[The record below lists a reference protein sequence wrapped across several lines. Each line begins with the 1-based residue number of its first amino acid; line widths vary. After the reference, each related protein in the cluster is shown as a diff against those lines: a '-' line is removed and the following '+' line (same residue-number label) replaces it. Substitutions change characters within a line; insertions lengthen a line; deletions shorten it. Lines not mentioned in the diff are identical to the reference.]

1 MCSDGSERLESVRT
15 DSVKFFIHPVADTV
29 EMKRIYP
36 SREAISNISEV
47 KPVAA
52 ENGRTEWMQNESFVG
67 SVSKICQRS
76 LVLSQFRFFVY
87 CIHFAL
93 F

>member
-52 ENGRTEWMQNESFVG
+52 ENGRTE
-67 SVSKICQRS
+67 
-76 LVLSQFRFFVY
+76 
-87 CIHFAL
+87 
-93 F
+93 